1 MPGDLP
7 GTPSGDATE
16 DATGEQ
22 AGDVRD
28 EVRRAVESVPDPEMP
43 SVTIGM
49 LGMVH
54 ALHEDHGSVRV
65 ELLPTFAG
73 CPATEMIRR
82 DVEAALHAVDEVT
95 GVEVVFR
102 FSPVWT
108 PERITSEG
116 RERLVEFG
124 IAPPVAPPGS
134 QAGAVGTDAA
144 VTVLPI
150 VSVTEATRG
159 RPCPW
164 CGSTATERDS
174 AFGPTPCRDLWM
186 CTACRQPFEGF
197 KSA

>member
-1 MPGDLP
+1 M
-7 GTPSGDATE
+7 
-16 DATGEQ
+16 
-22 AGDVRD
+22 GDVRD
-28 EVRRAVESVPDPEMP
+28 EVRRAVASVPDPEMP

-54 ALHEDHGSVRV
+54 ALAEDEGSIRV

-82 DVEAALHAVDEVT
+82 DVEAALRALDDV
-95 GVEVVFR
+95 GRVEVVFR

-108 PERITSEG
+108 PARITPEG

-124 IAPPVAPPGS
+124 IAPPVVPPDVPAGMPSGAGDGVPSGADAPGD
-134 QAGAVGTDAA
+134 GG

-159 RPCPW
+159 RECPW

-186 CTACRQPFEGF
+186 CRACRQPFEGF